1 MIMFFLLSLSM
12 GLLSSVSRA
21 ACIAIQTERGRIH
34 GMGAAAGAFTAS
46 MSLGQVTGPL
56 VLGLVVDWAAIPPAF
71 VVAGLIGLIGA
82 LASAY
87 LLSRNGGGQTA
98 S

>member
-1 MIMFFLLSLSM
+1 
-12 GLLSSVSRA
+12 
-21 ACIAIQTERGRIH
+21 
-34 GMGAAAGAFTAS
+34 